1 MGDERKK
8 TVDPDG
14 VKGSVLLHADVMVKE
29 HHTTTTEAKPHPP
42 AGSQKLEGAEH
53 DIVVRECTASA
64 PALFKRLVK
73 HVLNVVCLLVLLS
86 QIMSTLSNGRDWS
99 PKFLHSHKL
108 YDVEPKKVNCFIDH
122 PINFFP
128 PSETMEEEPC
138 AGKYVSCPSWGRC
151 HNGKLQD
158 CDNPG
163 GSFGPNG
170 VVRFIPNASGDEC
183 IPNKE
188 VLEEVVDSVVQ
199 VIIGMTVD
207 QHCKLQH
214 LG

>member
-1 MGDERKK
+1 M
-8 TVDPDG
+8 
-14 VKGSVLLHADVMVKE
+14 L
-29 HHTTTTEAKPHPP
+29 P
-42 AGSQKLEGAEH
+42 A
-53 DIVVRECTASA
+53 
-64 PALFKRLVK
+64 
-73 HVLNVVCLLVLLS
+73 
-86 QIMSTLSNGRDWS
+86 
-99 PKFLHSHKL
+99 
-108 YDVEPKKVNCFIDH
+108 
-122 PINFFP
+122 
-128 PSETMEEEPC
+128 
-138 AGKYVSCPSWGRC
+138 WGRC

-188 VLEEVVDSVVQ
+188 VLEVVDSVVQ